1 MLLLRITEWRRESP
15 LSFAHEKLQV
25 YQKGLEAFTAVAP
38 IYPVNIVVNYLEKL
52 PREHCRELLRMLLT
66 T

>member
-1 MLLLRITEWRRESP
+1 MLLLSITEWRREAP
-15 LSFAHEKLQV
+15 LSFVHEKLQV

-38 IYPVNIVVNYLEKL
+38 TYPVNIVVNYLEKL
-52 PREHCRELLRMLLT
+52 PRGLCCELLRMHLT

>member
-1 MLLLRITEWRRESP
+1 MRLLRITEWRRESP

-38 IYPVNIVVNYLEKL
+38 NYPVDIVVNYSE
-52 PREHCRELLRMLLT
+52 CT
-66 T
+66 